1 LYGQRA
7 VAVSEARKGVV
18 VKFALGRTP
27 QAALVA
33 GNVEAG
39 GRTQMRQLTLASQ
52 DSFEKYGR
60 QTRREK
66 FLEEMERIMP

>member
-1 LYGQRA
+1 
-7 VAVSEARKGVV
+7 
-18 VKFALGRTP
+18 
-27 QAALVA
+27 
-33 GNVEAG
+33 
-39 GRTQMRQLTLASQ
+39 MRQLTLASQ